1 MAYICQQCGETHEG
15 LPLDIGFEK
24 PGAYF
29 TMTGRQRKSRRWH
42 LAAEACMYADERFFI
57 RGCLMIPVRET
68 SEFFVWG
75 LWAEVSQHT
84 FERHLALF
92 DVDGTGEP
100 LHAGRLSVENDAR
113 YTGMNN
119 LLVTVRFNSAARRP
133 TFELTPSNHWL
144 CRHQQNGITLH
155 QIQEVLHRFF
165 PEQF

>member
-29 TMTGRQRKSRRWH
+29 AMPARQRKSRRWH
-42 LAAEACMYADERFFI
+42 LSAEACMYADERFFI
-57 RGCLMIPVRET
+57 RGCLMIPVRDT

-92 DVDGTGEP
+92 EADGTSEP
-100 LHAGRLSVENDAR
+100 LHAGTLSVEQDAR
-113 YTGMNN
+113 YTGMHN
-119 LLVTVRFNSAARRP
+119 LLVTVRFNTAARRP
-133 TFELTPSNHWL
+133 TFELMPSNHWL

-155 QIQEVLHRFF
+155 QIQETLHRFF
-165 PEQF
+165 PDQF